1 MESYGLITLLS
12 LDIILVTKYILQEGK
27 TFGQYLEEYYKLDY
41 EDMIGDMPCR
51 FRYRVPSNFHK

>member
-1 MESYGLITLLS
+1 MESYGLITFLS
-12 LDIILVTKYILQEGK
+12 LNIILVTKYILQEGK

-51 FRYRVPSNFHK
+51 FR